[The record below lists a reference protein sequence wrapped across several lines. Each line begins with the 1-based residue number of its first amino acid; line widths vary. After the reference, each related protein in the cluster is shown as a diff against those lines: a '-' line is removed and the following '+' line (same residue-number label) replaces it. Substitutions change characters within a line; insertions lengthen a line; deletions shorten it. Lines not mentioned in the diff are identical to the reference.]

1 MSDVDPIAFDP
12 TPLLRTRDLADRWQL
27 REDTIRKWRSQG
39 RGPGFLKFDSG
50 IVRYRPVEVDEY
62 ERLTGLAPE
71 NRP

>member
-1 MSDVDPIAFDP
+1 MSNVDPIALDP

-50 IVRYRPVEVDEY
+50 IVRYRPVEVAEY

-71 NRP
+71 NQP